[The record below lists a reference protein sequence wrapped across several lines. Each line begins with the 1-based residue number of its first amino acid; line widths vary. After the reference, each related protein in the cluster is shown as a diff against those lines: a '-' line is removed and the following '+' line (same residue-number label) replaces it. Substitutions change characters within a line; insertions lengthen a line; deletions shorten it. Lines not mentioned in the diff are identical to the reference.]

1 MPKKIILL
9 AGPTA
14 SGKSK
19 LAVHLAKKLN
29 GEIINAD
36 SMQIYKEFSIL
47 SSRPNKIEIKRVK
60 HHLYGIV
67 SVEKYFSAG
76 DWLKEVKKKI
86 NLCLK
91 KKKIPIIVGGTGLY
105 FNTITKGISKIPDI
119 DSTTRA
125 KVRNL
130 FKKLGFKKF
139 YEKLLKLDPK
149 VKSKILPTDTQR
161 TQRAYEVKLKT
172 KKSLFDWIANTKS
185 DFVDFNLKK
194 IFVDIPRAE
203 LLHKISKRTDQMFK
217 QKCIAEVKK
226 FNLLKINSSL
236 SANKLIG
243 VQEINQYLNGSI
255 SLDECKELI
264 NIKTRQYAKR
274 QNTWARGHMKNWIK
288 LYSKNFSILLK
299 KTLKAVS

>member
-19 LAVHLAKKLN
+19 LAIHLAKKIN

-47 SSRPNKIEIKRVK
+47 SSRPKKSEIKKIK

-67 SVEKYFSAG
+67 SVKKHFSAG

-86 NLCLK
+86 NECIK
-91 KKKIPIIVGGTGLY
+91 KRKTPIVVGGTGLY
-105 FNTITKGISKIPDI
+105 FNTITKGISKIPNI
-119 DSTTRA
+119 DLKTRK
-125 KVRNL
+125 KVRDL
-130 FKKLGFKKF
+130 FKELGSKKF
-139 YEKLLKLDPK
+139 YKKLLKLDPK
-149 VKSKILPTDTQR
+149 VKDKISFTDSQR
-161 TQRAYEVKLKT
+161 LQRAYEVKLKT
-172 KKSLFDWIANTKS
+172 KRSLFDWFAKTKS
-185 DFVDFNLKK
+185 EFVNFNIKK
-194 IFVDIPRAE
+194 IFIDIPRDQ
-203 LLHKISKRTDQMFK
+203 LLLKISKRTELMFK
-217 QKCIAEVKK
+217 ENCISEVRQ
-226 FNLLKINSSL
+226 FNKLKINRSL

-243 VQEINQYLNGSI
+243 VHEIHQYLKGVI
-255 SLDECKELI
+255 SLNVCRDLI

-274 QNTWARGHMKNWIK
+274 QNTWARGYMKNWNK

-299 KTLKAVS
+299 KSLKVVS